1 MASQTTGLL
10 NGETTKRDVDNW
22 MEDLLIRIQLRTM
35 HPHDV
40 IHHDGIRTGEEPQLL
55 ELPEISLSALLQE

>member
-1 MASQTTGLL
+1 
-10 NGETTKRDVDNW
+10 

-40 IHHDGIRTGEEPQLL
+40 IHQDGTATEEELQLI
-55 ELPEISLSALLQE
+55 ELPEISLSTLLQE

>member
-40 IHHDGIRTGEEPQLL
+40 IHQDGTATEE
-55 ELPEISLSALLQE
+55 ELNSSNCPKSA

>member
-40 IHHDGIRTGEEPQLL
+40 IHQDGTATEEELPLL